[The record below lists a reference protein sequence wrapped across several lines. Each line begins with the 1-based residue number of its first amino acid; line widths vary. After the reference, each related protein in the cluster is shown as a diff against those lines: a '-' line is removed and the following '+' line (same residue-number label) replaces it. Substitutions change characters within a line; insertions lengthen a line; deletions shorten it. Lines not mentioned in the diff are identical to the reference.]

1 MGNVVKN
8 RDNWNS
14 ALFGDFVENFFDDK
28 KILIQSYMNQLF
40 RITLNM
46 FIYEG
51 LEDDERTKHITSW
64 DIEKVIQGGYV
75 TFYEFE
81 GKIYPDY
88 SAMGGGRKWN
98 YTFDEVIVNN
108 AWLRFNKTMKVDED
122 CIIIKNDSCYQG
134 LVDLNKKYST
144 LFAEVDTSLY
154 CDTILTRAMY
164 ILFAKDSNTAKS
176 VKDFVDNLIKGKIA
190 FIQSDNMLE
199 DFEKGLE
206 SKEFTAKNTH
216 LKDLVEVKQ
225 YLKGSWF
232 NEIGLNS
239 LFNMKRE
246 SLNSSETSANES
258 ALKPFVLDMLSCR
271 EEGIKKVNEKWG
283 LNIKVKLND
292 SWIEEFIDKPV
303 IKGVDEDENNKIET
317 TTENDI

>member
-75 TFYEFE
+75 TFYEYE

-98 YTFDEVIVNN
+98 YTFDEVVVNN
-108 AWLRFNKTMKVDED
+108 PWLKFNKTMYNIYD
-122 CIIIKNDSCYQG
+122 
-134 LVDLNKKYST
+134 
-144 LFAEVDTSLY
+144 
-154 CDTILTRAMY
+154 IL
-164 ILFAKDSNTAKS
+164 
-176 VKDFVDNLIKGKIA
+176 
-190 FIQSDNMLE
+190 
-199 DFEKGLE
+199 
-206 SKEFTAKNTH
+206 
-216 LKDLVEVKQ
+216 
-225 YLKGSWF
+225 
-232 NEIGLNS
+232 
-239 LFNMKRE
+239 
-246 SLNSSETSANES
+246 
-258 ALKPFVLDMLSCR
+258 
-271 EEGIKKVNEKWG
+271 
-283 LNIKVKLND
+283 
-292 SWIEEFIDKPV
+292 
-303 IKGVDEDENNKIET
+303 
-317 TTENDI
+317 